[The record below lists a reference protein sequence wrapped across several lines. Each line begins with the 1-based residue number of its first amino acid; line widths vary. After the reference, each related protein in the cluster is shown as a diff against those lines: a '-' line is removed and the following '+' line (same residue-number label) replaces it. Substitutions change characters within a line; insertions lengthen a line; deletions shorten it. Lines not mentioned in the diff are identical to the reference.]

1 MNRVVITGLGALAPT
16 GLNLEE
22 FWDHSV
28 SGMSAAEY
36 DADFPELDLK
46 SRVVGKVPA
55 FQEDPSGIPKEIKD
69 RLGRPALLALAAAL
83 QAVEDADIHFGQLP
97 DCSNKERAGVCIATA
112 IADSPFCEKQF
123 QSLLPFFKNGGWEY
137 HELWDHVDQTFFSKG
152 SFDAVSAEIAKMFD
166 LRGSVFTMST
176 GCAGGIDAAGYAF
189 QSIRRGEMDVMICGA
204 SEAPITG
211 LTMASFDRIEATTV
225 RNAMPKEA
233 SAPFDADRD
242 GFVLSEGAGIFL
254 MENLEHARKRGG
266 KIYAEILNYDTCC
279 NASHMTALKQNGE
292 PLAALIR
299 RTLEGAGIRP
309 DEVDYINAHGS
320 STKQNDVFETE
331 AYKKALG
338 ACAGN
343 IPISAN
349 KSLMGHPLGAASAI
363 ELVRSCLCM
372 KYQMIPP
379 TINLNTP
386 DPACDLDYVPNKK
399 RKKKIRCMISD
410 ANGFSGIHSCMVLG
424 SMDAAR
430 ERGTQICQGE

>member
-1 MNRVVITGLGALAPT
+1 MG
-16 GLNLEE
+16 
-22 FWDHSV
+22 SC
-28 SGMSAAEY
+28 
-36 DADFPELDLK
+36 
-46 SRVVGKVPA
+46 
-55 FQEDPSGIPKEIKD
+55 
-69 RLGRPALLALAAAL
+69 RPNIFL
-83 QAVEDADIHFGQLP
+83 
-97 DCSNKERAGVCIATA
+97 
-112 IADSPFCEKQF
+112 
-123 QSLLPFFKNGGWEY
+123 
-137 HELWDHVDQTFFSKG
+137 KG

-166 LRGSVFTMST
+166 LHGSVFTMST

-189 QSIRRGEMDVMICGA
+189 QSIRRGEMDVMICGD

-211 LTMASFDRIEATTV
+211 LTMVSFDRIEATTV
-225 RNAMPKEA
+225 RNEIPKEA

-242 GFVLSEGAGIFL
+242 GFVLS
-254 MENLEHARKRGG
+254 
-266 KIYAEILNYDTCC
+266 
-279 NASHMTALKQNGE
+279 
-292 PLAALIR
+292 
-299 RTLEGAGIRP
+299 EGAGIRP

-331 AYKKALG
+331 AYKKTFGDYAR
-338 ACAGN
+338 N

-349 KSLMGHPLGAASAI
+349 KSLMGHPLGAASGI

-379 TINLNTP
+379 TINLKTP

-424 SMDAAR
+424 SMEAAR